1 MHNQEAIY
9 ETLIEEGVTYR
20 FKSNEETSTR
30 NPGINT
36 WEFTKTHLYEPDPF
50 HSQSREAQPTFR
62 HELSRTERKA
72 LIKKRKKENKHERL
86 HR

>member
-9 ETLIEEGVTYR
+9 ETLIEKGVTYR
-20 FKSNEETSTR
+20 VKSNEETSTR

-36 WEFTKTHLYEPDPF
+36 WELTKTYLYEPDPF
-50 HSQSREAQPTFR
+50 QFKNREAQPTFK
-62 HELSRTERKA
+62 HKLSRTERKK
-72 LIKKRKKENKHERL
+72 LIKQQKKERKYGRL